1 MVVPTTFLH
10 GQEQAWSPVWSSIQ
24 RRASVD
30 SAFTERQP
38 LPGGGRKPSMVAAFS
53 RNVEVMT
60 AWQKFCVLCH
70 AVSA

>member
-10 GQEQAWSPVWSSIQ
+10 EIAQEGAG
-24 RRASVD
+24 ASVD